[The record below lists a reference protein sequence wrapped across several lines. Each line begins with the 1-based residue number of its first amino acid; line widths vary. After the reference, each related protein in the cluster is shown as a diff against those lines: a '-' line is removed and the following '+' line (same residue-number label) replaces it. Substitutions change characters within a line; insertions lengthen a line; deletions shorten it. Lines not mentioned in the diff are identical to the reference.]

1 MGTELQLLEL
11 VSARPLRSGAV
22 AMHYRRA
29 RRFTGAHGGQLAG
42 EPDVEDR
49 GGDPPMLRNQGLE
62 LVAGTGTRAPP
73 LGCRVTCWN
82 GSSMVMTR
90 PLSRFFA
97 CSSGRSTDGSCGSF
111 MEMLGQQ
118 IVMLEAALQEA
129 AGAAGVTLT
138 VENGAILITPPP

>member
-1 MGTELQLLEL
+1 MEPGQAGWYAAKQGLN
-11 VSARPLRSGAV
+11 VVPLR
-22 AMHYRRA
+22 RRNPA
-29 RRFTGAHGGQLAG
+29 PFACFF
-42 EPDVEDR
+42 
-49 GGDPPMLRNQGLE
+49 E
-62 LVAGTGTRAPP
+62 LPEAAS
-73 LGCRVTCWN
+73 RVTCWS

-111 MEMLGQQ
+111 METLGQQ